1 MNKNIKKY
9 KNFYKI
15 FLAVTKN
22 NPIQEKKFLKN
33 IPKKDNN
40 RYLNFCEK
48 ISTIVIRLTKK
59 KKINFDYISK
69 AYNDLCFETMR
80 EQLIFKKKGE
90 YDAISQ
96 KKDNLMIYNS
106 DKKMTAYMLGL
117 LVSQMLWR
125 SHYKIVQWYY
135 LHIKKFKIKKF
146 LEIGPGHGLLSFL
159 AVKEK
164 KLKEIMLCDISK
176 SSINFSKN
184 MIKNYSKKINIKY
197 FIKDFTKKINLKEIY
212 DFVVLG
218 EVIEHVYNPE
228 KILKNL
234 KKIIDKKSVIFLS
247 TCANCPAE
255 DHLYRFKDVKE
266 IRDFLKKNGFKI
278 LRDLVSPS
286 ENVPKKFWKK
296 EKIAINYCCLL
307 KLN

>member
-135 LHIKKFKIKKF
+135 LHIKRFKIKKL
-146 LEIGPGHGLLSFL
+146 LEIGPGHGLLVFL
-159 AVKEK
+159 RLK
-164 KLKEIMLCDISK
+164 KKIKEIMLVISA
-176 SSINFSKN
+176 SPQ
-184 MIKNYSKKINIKY
+184 
-197 FIKDFTKKINLKEIY
+197 L
-212 DFVVLG
+212 
-218 EVIEHVYNPE
+218 
-228 KILKNL
+228 
-234 KKIIDKKSVIFLS
+234 IFQK
-247 TCANCPAE
+247 T
-255 DHLYRFKDVKE
+255 
-266 IRDFLKKNGFKI
+266 
-278 LRDLVSPS
+278 
-286 ENVPKKFWKK
+286 
-296 EKIAINYCCLL
+296 
-307 KLN
+307 